1 MYNFS
6 RYLLENPPRC
16 TYVRMCVFM
25 SVCLSVCLPV
35 SLSVCMYV
43 CVHVCT
49 CMCVYRVDV
58 RMDGWM
64 YGYGCIDLWMD
75 RCLFV
80 VSVVLICAYLC
91 T

>member
-1 MYNFS
+1 
-6 RYLLENPPRC
+6 
-16 TYVRMCVFM
+16 
-25 SVCLSVCLPV
+25 
-35 SLSVCMYV
+35 MYV

-58 RMDGWM
+58 RMDGVM

-75 RCLFV
+75 GCLFV